1 MYQLQ
6 PQPSQSIADPH
17 QYNQQLLHLFQ
28 SMKKCITMTFTTE
41 IHTFY
46 SGRPQPETSSSSS
59 TFTSVDPSTA
69 KPLATIYTTTP
80 AQLNAAV
87 ASAQAAFEEWSQT
100 PAPKRA
106 SILLKAASILRERND
121 ALALTE
127 TLDTGKAWSE
137 TSTVDITTGA
147 DVLEYYAHLVAGSQP
162 GQNTRL
168 RSDAFVLTS
177 HEPLGVCAGIG
188 AWNYPIQIALWK
200 SAPCLAAGNCM
211 VYKPSEVTPL
221 HANTLAQ
228 IYIEAGVPPGVF
240 NVVYGDGPSCGAP
253 LVLHDGIAKVSFTGQ
268 VSTGSKVAAEA
279 ARGMKGITME
289 LGGKSPLVILPDAD
303 VDEAADVAMV
313 ANFFST
319 GQVCTNGTRV
329 FVPDTLLSKFEDAL
343 VKRCREGI
351 RMGPPRDEKTNFG
364 PVVSKPHQAKVNMYI
379 RHGKE
384 VDKARVVY
392 DGAADAQSHKPSVE
406 GFWVPPVIFSD
417 CIDKM
422 RVASEEIFGP
432 VMCILPYATTNKQQE
447 EWLPELIR
455 RANDTPMGLA
465 AGVVSADV
473 GLAQDVVRRLHAGIT
488 WVNTWGE
495 SPAEMP
501 VGGWKMSGVGLENGI
516 EGIQAYMRTKSTL
529 VQLGSGACKGV
540 FAKL

>member
-1 MYQLQ
+1 
-6 PQPSQSIADPH
+6 
-17 QYNQQLLHLFQ
+17 
-28 SMKKCITMTFTTE
+28 MTFTSE
-41 IHTFY
+41 IHTFH
-46 SGRPQPETSSSSS
+46 SGRPQPETSSRAN

-80 AQLNAAV
+80 AQLDATVAA
-87 ASAQAAFEEWSQT
+87 AQAAFEAWSQT

-106 SILLKAASILRERND
+106 SILLKAASILRERNE

-137 TSTVDITTGA
+137 TSTVDVVTGV
-147 DVLEYYAHLVAGSQP
+147 DVLEYYAHLIAGSQP
-162 GQNTRL
+162 GENTRL
-168 RSDAFVLTS
+168 RADAFVLTS

-240 NVVYGDGPSCGAP
+240 NVVYGDGLSVGAP
-253 LVLHDGIAKVSFTGQ
+253 LVAHPGIAKVSFTGQ
-268 VSTGSKVAAEA
+268 VSTGSKVASEA
-279 ARGMKGITME
+279 AKGMKGITME
-289 LGGKSPLVILPDAD
+289 LGGKSPLLVLPDAD

-329 FVPDTLLSKFEDAL
+329 FVPDTLLSKLEQAL
-343 VKRCREGI
+343 VTRCREGI
-351 RMGPPRDEKTNFG
+351 RMGLPRSEETNFG
-364 PVVSKPHQAKVNMYI
+364 PVVSAVHQGKVKMYI

-384 VDKARVVY
+384 VDRARVVY
-392 DGAADAQSHKPSVE
+392 DGAVDAQKTKPTAD

-417 CIDKM
+417 CTDSM
-422 RVASEEIFGP
+422 RVVQEEIFGP
-432 VMCILPYATTNKQQE
+432 VMCILPYKASGAQDS
-447 EWLPELIR
+447 WLPGLIK

-465 AGVVSADV
+465 AGVVSPDI
-473 GLAQDVVRRLHAGIT
+473 GLAQDIIRQLDAGIT
-488 WVNTWGE
+488 WINTWGE

-501 VGGWKMSGVGLENGI
+501 VGGWKMSGIGLENGV
-516 EGIQAYMRTKSTL
+516 EGIRAYMRTKSTL
-529 VQLGSGACKGV
+529 VQLGKGACKGV